1 MAKNKIPLQDFLA
14 SLPLFEPLGPEVL
27 ARIAAGMTPVDVAKG
42 GVIVRRGD
50 PCLGMHIVVF
60 GQVKLSLYKTRGDEK
75 VVDPHV
81 RGQTF
86 GESAMFVGLPY
97 RVTAEALVDSKLLH
111 LSKETVLAEV
121 QREPRFAQSVIE
133 RLSRRLNSLIEDVE
147 GYTLRSGTQRVVNYL
162 LRQLPHDDALDETAI
177 TFPVRKGVIASKLNL
192 TQEHFSRILHE
203 LIAAG
208 TIEVQGRVVRV
219 LDGAALRNRAA

>member
-1 MAKNKIPLQDFLA
+1 MPKHRIPICDFLA
-14 SLPLFEPLGPEVL
+14 SLPLFEMLEASVL
-27 ARIAAGMTPVDVAKG
+27 TRIAAGMTPIDVPKG
-42 GVIVRRGD
+42 GVIVRRGE
-50 PCLGMHIVVF
+50 PCHGIHIIVY
-60 GQVKLSLYKTRGDEK
+60 GQVKLSLYTPRGDEK
-75 VVDPHV
+75 VVDLLV

-86 GESAMFVGLPY
+86 GESAMFVGRPY
-97 RVTAEALVDSKLLH
+97 RITAETLVDSKLLH

-121 QREPRFAQSVIE
+121 EREPLFARSVIE

-162 LRQLPHDDALDETAI
+162 LRQLPQPDVLNDTAI

-203 LIAAG
+203 LIEAG
-208 TIEVQGRVVRV
+208 MIEVQGRVVRV
-219 LDGAALRNRAA
+219 LDGAGLRSRAA